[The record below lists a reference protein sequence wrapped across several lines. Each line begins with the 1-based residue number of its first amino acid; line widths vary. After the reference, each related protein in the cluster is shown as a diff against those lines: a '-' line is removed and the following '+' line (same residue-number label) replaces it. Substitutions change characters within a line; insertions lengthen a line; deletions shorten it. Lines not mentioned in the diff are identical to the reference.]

1 MKIKQNFIDNHL
13 HDKHDCK
20 PNFIRDDLILQF
32 MGDEMVRGD
41 KFSRP

>member
-1 MKIKQNFIDNHL
+1 MKIKQNFIVHL
-13 HDKHDCK
+13 HNKHACK
-20 PNFIRDDLILQF
+20 PNFISDDLILQF